1 MLDSESMFPQGLP
14 TRPAGE
20 ISNRPPQGLSSRPIG
35 PSVVPIKGSPGS
47 LVVPIKTS
55 SGSIVGISSSKAAT
69 CSVGTSSRSSETVG
83 TSTRTRESVGTNTS
97 MGKGVKRRGDQ
108 GPEDFNND
116 DRYRGRGGSED
127 HQNGVTTKSE
137 VATGKSQQ
145 VVVIPKSE
153 VVAIKLRGR
162 DKAISRPR

>member
-97 MGKGVKRRGDQ
+97 KGKGVKRRGDQ

-137 VATGKSQQ
+137 VGKSQQ

>member
-1 MLDSESMFPQGLP
+1 
-14 TRPAGE
+14 
-20 ISNRPPQGLSSRPIG
+20 
-35 PSVVPIKGSPGS
+35 
-47 LVVPIKTS
+47 
-55 SGSIVGISSSKAAT
+55 
-69 CSVGTSSRSSETVG
+69 
-83 TSTRTRESVGTNTS
+83 

-108 GPEDFNND
+108 EPKEFNND

-137 VATGKSQQ
+137 VGKSQQ

>member
-1 MLDSESMFPQGLP
+1 MG
-14 TRPAGE
+14 
-20 ISNRPPQGLSSRPIG
+20 
-35 PSVVPIKGSPGS
+35 
-47 LVVPIKTS
+47 
-55 SGSIVGISSSKAAT
+55 
-69 CSVGTSSRSSETVG
+69 RS
-83 TSTRTRESVGTNTS
+83 
-97 MGKGVKRRGDQ
+97 VKRGGGSED
-108 GPEDFNND
+108 PED

-137 VATGKSQQ
+137 VATVKSQQ